1 MDTGTIALSAKP
13 MGSNSHEMG
22 STATR
27 DVSRRTETAA
37 ELGGAPKAA
46 HESPPPQKVREQ
58 AESLGKALTSL
69 NRGIHFEIDESTDRV
84 VTKIIDKETN
94 EVIRQ
99 IPPEEVLEISQRL
112 RTYMGVLLDIE
123 V

>member
-1 MDTGTIALSAKP
+1 M
-13 MGSNSHEMG
+13 
-22 STATR
+22 
-27 DVSRRTETAA
+27 
-37 ELGGAPKAA
+37 ELGAAPKAV
-46 HESPPPQKVREQ
+46 HDSPPSLKVREH

-112 RTYMGVLLDIE
+112 RTYLGILLDIE